1 MSSCRYLQ
9 FSPDSKLWPWKPP
22 LRFLLGL
29 KVNPKY
35 FWILVVV
42 EDVEKRKICIKKK
55 KKKKTISEKTS
66 VTFKHTHHSHSLNP
80 KTQLRS
86 LSLSF
91 ALIFVFNGGSNGEV
105 GIGVRLVDQGRQRP
119 EHGNRP
125 TTAAALRTSPHARI
139 GGGGRPLHRR
149 PPHQRLSRFR
159 HRVCRRQLRH
169 RLRRDLCCRGY
180 VCLVLSLEP
189 LKGGGGNGVE
199 SKRKKEHVEEG
210 IAADLRPPSIG
221 DCRRMWR
228 IRDSSGAGEQ
238 R

>member
-42 EDVEKRKICIKKK
+42 EDVEKR
-55 KKKKTISEKTS
+55 
-66 VTFKHTHHSHSLNP
+66 
-80 KTQLRS
+80 RS

-125 TTAAALRTSPHARI
+125 TTAAALQERRHMQ
-139 GGGGRPLHRR
+139 GLEEGGRPLHRR

-169 RLRRDLCCRGY
+169 RLRRTYGCRGY

-210 IAADLRPPSIG
+210 IAADLRTPKYWRLSKNVADSVSFEAAPANKDEEKRKARLILFCFDLG
-221 DCRRMWR
+221 DVVL
-228 IRDSSGAGEQ
+228 IQ
-238 R
+238 RGV